1 MRQLARAMRKSGTI
15 AEFDYR
21 LPINS
26 EYGNLPFPKSGPVRF
41 GSTRAGVR
49 PNYGM
54 SNDQI
59 PTFGKIASG
68 VKSGELPFASNLT
81 AAAGMGVAKGV
92 NRVGAGAVRA
102 ARAGAGYMA
111 KTRHGAPGSTLQD
124 NTPPPLEVPDWGVP
138 DEPTAASFP
147 EAWDAPSGMMGAK
160 KSTISRPKKN
170 KTSSEGDQLS
180 LGF

>member
-1 MRQLARAMRKSGTI
+1 MTSNTDFMRQLARAMRKSGTI

-21 LPINS
+21 LPANS

-68 VKSGELPFASNLT
+68 IKSGEMPFATNLT
-81 AAAGMGVAKGV
+81 AAAGMGVVKGV
-92 NRVGAGAVRA
+92 AKA

-124 NTPPPLEVPDWGVP
+124 GPPPLEVPDWGTL
-138 DEPTAASFP
+138 DEPTSFP
-147 EAWDAPSGMMGAK
+147 DSWDSPSGMSGAK

-170 KTSSEGDQLS
+170 KTSSEGGQLS